1 MAEMAQRWDPEL
13 YQNQHSF
20 VFEFGQAAVEWL
32 APKGG
37 ERILDIGCGT
47 GQLTAQLAE
56 YNAEVTGLDRST
68 DMLEQARRNFADLR
82 FELDD
87 AASFN
92 FPEPFDA
99 VFSNAVLHWVRDADA
114 VAACV
119 SRVLKPGGRFVAEFG
134 GKGNC
139 AELIAAARSAGNALG
154 RRVEHP
160 WYFPGIAEYAAVL
173 EAAGLEVVSAMLID
187 RPTKLE
193 AGGIRQWMAMFGE
206 YLLSE
211 VPDSEKERFFQWMES
226 AAHPSLYRD
235 GHWWVDY
242 RRLRIRAIKPT
253 ARF

>member
-1 MAEMAQRWDPEL
+1 MAEMEQRWDPDL

-20 VFEFGQAAVEWL
+20 VYEFGQAAVEWL

-56 YNAEVTGLDRST
+56 SGADVTGLDRSAE
-68 DMLEQARRNFADLR
+68 MLAQARHNFPGLS
-82 FELDD
+82 FELGD
-87 AASFN
+87 AASFT

-119 SRVLKPGGRFVAEFG
+119 SRVLKPNGRFVAEFG

-211 VPDSEKERFFQWMES
+211 VPESDQDRFFQWMES
-226 AAHPSLYRD
+226 AARASLYRD

-242 RRLRIRAIKPT
+242 RRLRIRAIKPA